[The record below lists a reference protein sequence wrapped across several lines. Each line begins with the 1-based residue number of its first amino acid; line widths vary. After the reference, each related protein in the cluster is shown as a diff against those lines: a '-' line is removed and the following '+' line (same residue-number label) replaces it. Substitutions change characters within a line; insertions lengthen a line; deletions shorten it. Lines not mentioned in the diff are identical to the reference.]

1 MLRDLNNKNLPMLV
15 LVTGAAVVLY
25 VLHAGYLKQTGGRL
39 PGEIE
44 TFHPSYGDRP
54 SGFFEPPAGEV
65 WGMER
70 ATPTSDNLYVMG
82 PRDARGKVI
91 PRVFCDRKGLVSGV
105 VQPDGTIQ
113 WKGAGR

>member
-1 MLRDLNNKNLPMLV
+1 MLRDLNNKNLPMLA

-44 TFHPSYGDRP
+44 TFKPSYGDRP
-54 SGFFEPPAGEV
+54 SGVFEPPAGEV
-65 WGMER
+65 WSMGR

-82 PRDARGKVI
+82 PIVNGRII
-91 PRVFCDRKGLVSGV
+91 PRVYCDRKGLVSGV
-105 VQPDGTIQ
+105 VQSDGTIR
-113 WKGAGR
+113 WKEAGR